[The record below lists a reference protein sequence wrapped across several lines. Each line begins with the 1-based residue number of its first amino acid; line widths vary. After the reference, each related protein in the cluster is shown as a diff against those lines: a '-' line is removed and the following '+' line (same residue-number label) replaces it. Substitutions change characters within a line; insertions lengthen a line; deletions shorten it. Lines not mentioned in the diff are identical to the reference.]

1 MIVTQDDETI
11 DQILSSVESICK
23 KYPEKYWLELDK
35 AQSYP
40 TEFVKSM
47 TESGH
52 LNALIPT
59 KYGGAGLSLLIAAR
73 ILEKIHQSGC
83 NAAAAHA
90 QMYTMGSIL
99 KYGSEAQKSK
109 WLPLIAKGEVRLQ
122 AFGVSEPEAG
132 TDTSSIS
139 TTAIR
144 KENKYILN
152 GQKIWTSRALH
163 SDLMILLAKTK
174 SKNERNSKSDG
185 LSLFLIDI
193 RESLGSGM
201 TIRPIETMINHSTT
215 EVFFDNLEISHDSL
229 IGKENDGFKQVLNS
243 MNAERI
249 LIAAECI
256 GDSNWFIQ
264 KAVGYAKDRK
274 VFNKRIG
281 ENQGIQFPISRC
293 YAETEAAK
301 LAVYNAATLYD
312 SGRACG
318 TEANIAKLLAA
329 DASWNSANVCLQTHG
344 GFGFAKEYHIERKF
358 RETRLYQ
365 VAPISTN
372 FILSHIAE
380 HKLGLPRSF

>member
-1 MIVTQDDETI
+1 
-11 DQILSSVESICK
+11 
-23 KYPEKYWLELDK
+23 
-35 AQSYP
+35 
-40 TEFVKSM
+40 
-47 TESGH
+47 
-52 LNALIPT
+52 
-59 KYGGAGLSLLIAAR
+59 
-73 ILEKIHQSGC
+73 
-83 NAAAAHA
+83 
-90 QMYTMGSIL
+90 
-99 KYGSEAQKSK
+99 
-109 WLPLIAKGEVRLQ
+109 
-122 AFGVSEPEAG
+122 
-132 TDTSSIS
+132 
-139 TTAIR
+139 
-144 KENKYILN
+144 
-152 GQKIWTSRALH
+152 
-163 SDLMILLAKTK
+163 MILLAKTK

-229 IGKENDGFKQVLNS
+229 IGKENEGFKQVLNS

-264 KAVGYAKDRK
+264 KAVDYAKDRK

-293 YAETEAAK
+293 YADTEAAK
-301 LAVYNAATLYD
+301 LAVYNAAARYD
-312 SGRACG
+312 AGKACG

-329 DASWNSANVCLQTHG
+329 DASWNSANACLQTHG